1 MAQQH
6 AVYFGTYTGTASKGI
21 YRSTLDGES
30 GHLSAPQLVAEAEN
44 PSFLALSPNG
54 RFLYAALEA
63 GGGAVGA
70 WAVGGNAGSGDGSGD
85 GDGDSGN
92 ADSGDGEMTALNQQP
107 SGGSGACHV
116 SVDATG
122 RNVLVANYGSGSVA
136 CFPLRDD
143 GSLGERS
150 ALLQHTGSGPNAQ
163 RQEKP
168 HAHSIYADPAGV
180 FVYACDL
187 GTDEVKIYR
196 FDVAAGTLTPNDPP
210 AGRVP
215 PGAGPRH
222 FALHPRGFAYANNEM
237 GLSVTAFRRDAASG
251 ALSEIQ
257 TVPTLPQNSSHDGAS
272 TAEMF
277 MHPAGR
283 WLYVSNRGHDTIVV
297 YEIGGD
303 GKLTLL
309 EHVPT
314 PAEPRG
320 FHISADGRWL
330 VVGGQKDDTVAVF
343 RIDAITGK
351 LRATGQTVKVAAP
364 VCVLFAASGT
374 P

>member
-6 AVYFGTYTGTASKGI
+6 TVYFGTYTGTGSKGI
-21 YRSTLDGES
+21 YRSALDGDS

-70 WAVGGNAGSGDGSGD
+70 WAISGHGD
-85 GDGDSGN
+85 L
-92 ADSGDGEMTALNQQP
+92 TALNQQP
-107 SGGSGACHV
+107 SGGAGACHV

-122 RNVLVANYGSGSVA
+122 KNVLVANYGSGSIA

-143 GSLGERS
+143 GLLGERS
-150 ALLQHTGSGPNAQ
+150 ALIQHTGSGPNAQ

-168 HAHSIYADPAGV
+168 HAHSIYADPANA

-196 FDVAAGTLTPNDPP
+196 FDAAAGTLTPNDPP

-237 GLSVTAFRRDAASG
+237 GLSVTAFAHDAASG
-251 ALSEIQ
+251 ALTEIQ
-257 TVPTLPQNSSHDGAS
+257 TVPTLPEGSTQDGAS

-277 MHPAGR
+277 IHPTGR
-283 WLYVSNRGHDTIVV
+283 WLYVSNRGHDTIAV

-303 GKLTLL
+303 GKLTPV
-309 EHVPT
+309 EHAPT
-314 PAEPRG
+314 PREPRG
-320 FHISADGRWL
+320 FHISPDGRWL

-343 RIDAITGK
+343 RMDATTGK
-351 LRATGQTVKVAAP
+351 LRATGQTVEVAAP